1 MNQDFRNLTQQINLS
16 GLGCW
21 LTVFLVC
28 WLLVSVGLVGVLKGA
43 VVVIAFIGLAP
54 VVAFAGLRWW
64 LKRNLVEE
72 PCPVCDYTF
81 TGFNNA
87 ECRCP
92 NCGEPLKVEAG
103 QFKRITPP
111 GTIDVDAVEVSV
123 QQLED

>member
-28 WLLVSVGLVGVLKGA
+28 WLLASVGLNWLVNSFLIL
-43 VVVIAFIGLAP
+43 IAFILLAP
-54 VVAFAGLRWW
+54 VVAFIGLRWW
-64 LKRNLVEE
+64 LKRNIIESA
-72 PCPVCDYTF
+72 CPVCNYSF
-81 TGFNNA
+81 IGFNDK

-92 NCGEPLKVEAG
+92 SCGEPLKVEAG

-111 GTIDVDAVEVSV
+111 GTIDVEAVEVSV
-123 QQLED
+123 QPLED